1 MEPKSANGI
10 AQCIPM
16 SKQRRC
22 REAPKQKPKKQQSNN
37 TQHAQR
43 SKKSAETSRPAR
55 GVDRIADQSAQEDG
69 PNKAQVQSMHAR
81 TDGRTDGRTDD
92 AVRGDVVGLAVE
104 DVRDAGVEVAGVAPN
119 LKT

>member
-1 MEPKSANGI
+1 MHGAEISQRHRTVHPDEQSTKVPRSA
-10 AQCIPM
+10 
-16 SKQRRC
+16 KT
-22 REAPKQKPKKQQSNN
+22 KTQKTAKQQH
-37 TQHAQR
+37 TARATEQEER
-43 SKKSAETSRPAR
+43 RDLETSTR
-55 GVDRIADQSAQEDG
+55 GIADQSAQEDG